1 MIDGAWLVPA
11 RLGVGGVLLL
21 LAACA
26 SQPRPEEAV
35 RPAAREVARLAAL
48 SRPVH
53 LVGMRADAVEALL
66 GHPDFERQERR
77 AQYRRYDV
85 DGCALDLYLYEAPS
99 NGAPKVAWFEVR
111 PVDPLAVLDPRAC
124 AWLEERLGAPA
135 TPERRAEQA
144 RS

>member
-1 MIDGAWLVPA
+1 M
-11 RLGVGGVLLL
+11 VGGSWWGRAGFGIGVTGLLL
-21 LAACA
+21 SSCA
-26 SQPRPEEAV
+26 SDPRPDGTA
-35 RPAAREVARLAAL
+35 RPVTSDAARLAAL
-48 SRPVH
+48 DRPVH
-53 LVGMRADAVEALL
+53 LVGMRADAIEALL
-66 GHPDFERQERR
+66 GRPDLERQERQ

>member
-1 MIDGAWLVPA
+1 MIGRSWWGRAGFGIGVTSLLVS
-11 RLGVGGVLLL
+11 
-21 LAACA
+21 ACA
-26 SQPRPEEAV
+26 SDPRPEGVARPMSAEA
-35 RPAAREVARLAAL
+35 ARLAAL
-48 SRPVH
+48 DGPVH

-85 DGCALDLYLYEAPS
+85 DGCALDIYLYEAPS

-124 AWLEERLGAPA
+124 AWLEERLGAPS
-135 TPERRAEQA
+135 TPERRAEEA